1 MAGQNLVLRKHLQ
14 QPLAPVERLRCP
26 ERLWERSSAAQMRG
40 WERQEAELVALK
52 SAILVLYLEAA
63 CPPHLAARARCHP
76 DALAPGPEGVTPL
89 PSCELVE
96 GSSIAAASRRAGVSA
111 TGQGVPELPCDPSH
125 SWSVHDMGSFIS
137 RPVLIFPTILNR
149 ATNGFETAVSRV
161 LLGGRQQ
168 T

>member
-14 QPLAPVERLRCP
+14 QPLAPVEHLRCT
-26 ERLWERSSAAQMRG
+26 ERLWERWTAKGKCS
-40 WERQEAELVALK
+40 WNRQAEELVALK

-96 GSSIAAASRRAGVSA
+96 GSSIAAASRRVSGVSV
-111 TGQGVPELPCDPSH
+111 TGQGVSNCPVIPVISHQCMTWDHSSVDLHSYSLP
-125 SWSVHDMGSFIS
+125 F
-137 RPVLIFPTILNR
+137 
-149 ATNGFETAVSRV
+149 
-161 LLGGRQQ
+161 
-168 T
+168 